1 MLQEASKLKMKG
13 RFIVEHRNKAGK
25 LLKKLDITNAIVNEG
40 KNALLDIMF
49 GGATQKTTWYIGLI
63 DNAGFTT
70 LDVTHTH
77 AAHAGWAESTAYTE
91 GARPAWDEAAAAGES
106 MASATPSVFSI
117 NTNGTA
123 INGIFV
129 SETSTKGSTAATIL
143 WSEASFGAVLN
154 TNSGDTVNVTYQ
166 VDA

>member
-1 MLQEASKLKMKG
+1 MSQVIDKFHPRG
-13 RFIVEHRNKAGK
+13 RFFVEHRDKTGK
-25 LLKKLDITNAIVNEG
+25 LLKKLDITNAIVNQG

-49 GGATQKTTWYIGLI
+49 GGSTQKTTWFIGLI

-77 AAHAGWAESTAYTE
+77 SSHAGWTESTAYSQAT
-91 GARPAWDEAAAAGES
+91 RPAWDEAAAAAES

-117 NTNGTA
+117 NINSTA
-123 INGIFV
+123 LNGIFV
-129 SETSTKGSTAATIL
+129 SEFNTKGSTAVGIL

-154 TNSGDTVNVTYQ
+154 TNSGDTVNITYQ
-166 VDA
+166 IDT

>member
-1 MLQEASKLKMKG
+1 MLKPSALNMKG
-13 RFIVEHRNKAGK
+13 RFIVEHRDKTGK

-40 KNALLDIMF
+40 KDALLDIMF

-63 DNAGFTT
+63 DDAGFTT

-77 AAHAGWAESTAYTE
+77 DSHAGWTENEDYTE
-91 GARPAWDEAAAAGES
+91 ANRPAWDEAAASGQS
-106 MASATPSVFSI
+106 MASATPTVFSI
-117 NTNGTA
+117 DTNLTA
-123 INGIFV
+123 LNGIFV
-129 SETSTKGSTAATIL
+129 SEFNTKGSVAAGIL

-154 TNSGDTVNVTYQ
+154 TNDGDTVNITYQ

>member
-1 MLQEASKLKMKG
+1 MNKEQLKLRG

-40 KNALLDIMF
+40 KDALLDIMF

-77 AAHAGWAESTAYTE
+77 DAHAGWAESTAYSE
-91 GARPAWDEAAAAGES
+91 GNRQAWDEAAASGES

-117 NTNGTA
+117 DTDTTA
-123 INGIFV
+123 LNGIFV
-129 SETSTKGSTAATIL
+129 SEFNTKGSTAAGIL
-143 WSEASFGAVLN
+143 WSEASFGGVLN
-154 TNSGDTVNVTYQ
+154 TNDGDTVNITYQ